1 MSRSSARRGQVY
13 PTAAL
18 AATFAVVVG
27 LGLYAGALTDA
38 TPGREDRALAEPALD
53 RAHAALSPDGTVVLP
68 DRVEDAVTA
77 GPDGYR
83 TNVTVRTAT
92 RRWGAGPAPPD
103 STETASRSV
112 GVRLGPADVR
122 AGTLRV
128 EVWP

>member
-1 MSRSSARRGQVY
+1 VE

-27 LGLYAGALTDA
+27 LGLYAGAVADA
-38 TPGREDRALAEPALD
+38 APERADRDPATPALD
-53 RAHAALSPDGTVVLP
+53 RAHAALSPDGAVVLP
-68 DRVEDAVTA
+68 DRVGAARRA
-77 GPDGYR
+77 GPGGYR
-83 TNVTVRTAT
+83 TNVTVRTAE
-92 RRWGAGPAPPD
+92 RRWTAGAVPPR
-103 STETASRSV
+103 SAETAARTV

>member
-1 MSRSSARRGQVY
+1 MSRSWARRAQVY

-38 TPGREDRALAEPALD
+38 TPGRDGRELATPALD
-53 RAHAALSPDGTVVLP
+53 RAHEALSPDGTVVLP
-68 DRVEDAVTA
+68 DRVGSARRA

-83 TNVTVRTAT
+83 TNVTVRTAA
-92 RRWGAGPAPPD
+92 RRWHAGPVPPE
-103 STETASRSV
+103 SAETATRSV

-128 EVWP
+128 EVWA

>member
-1 MSRSSARRGQVY
+1 VY

-38 TPGREDRALAEPALD
+38 TPGRADRAMAEPALD
-53 RAHAALSPDGTVVLP
+53 RAHAALSPEGTVVLP
-68 DRVEDAVTA
+68 DRVEDAVAA

-83 TNVTVRTAT
+83 TNVTVRTAE
-92 RRWGAGPAPPD
+92 RRWSAGTMPPG
-103 STETASRSV
+103 SAETASRSV

>member
-1 MSRSSARRGQVY
+1 MSRSSARSAQVE

-27 LGLYAGALTDA
+27 VALYAGALGTA
-38 TPGREDRALAEPALD
+38 TPDQPTRALANPALD
-53 RAHAALSPDGTVVLP
+53 RVHTALSPNGTVVRP
-68 DRVEDAVTA
+68 GRIGRGPEA

-92 RRWGAGPAPPD
+92 RRWRAGPAPPPGA
-103 STETASRSV
+103 ASAGRSV
-112 GVRLGPADVR
+112 GVRVGPAAIR

-128 EVWP
+128 EVWT

>member
-1 MSRSSARRGQVY
+1 MSRSSARRGQVE

-27 LGLYAGALTDA
+27 LVLYAGALGAA
-38 TPGREDRALAEPALD
+38 TPERPDRTLAEPALT
-53 RAHAALSPDGTVVLP
+53 RVHAALSPNGTVVLP
-68 DRVEDAVTA
+68 ERVERGPAA

-92 RRWGAGPAPPD
+92 RRWQAGPTPPPGAE
-103 STETASRSV
+103 SAARSA
-112 GVRLGPADVR
+112 GVRVGPATVR

-128 EVWP
+128 EVWA

>member
-1 MSRSSARRGQVY
+1 VY

-27 LGLYAGALTDA
+27 LGLYAGVLADA
-38 TPGREDRALAEPALD
+38 TPGRDDRALADPALD
-53 RAHAALSPDGTVVLP
+53 RAHAALSPEGTVVLP
-68 DRVEDAVTA
+68 ERVRSAVTT

-83 TNVTVRTAT
+83 TNVTVRTAA
-92 RRWGAGPAPPD
+92 RRWSAGPPAPR
-103 STETASRSV
+103 SAETAARSV

-128 EVWP
+128 EVWA

>member
-1 MSRSSARRGQVY
+1 MSRSSARRGQVE

-27 LGLYAGALTDA
+27 LALYAGVLADV
-38 TPGREDRALAEPALD
+38 TPGRTDRAPADPALD
-53 RAHAALSPDGTVVLP
+53 RVNAALSPEGTVVLP
-68 DRVEDAVTA
+68 DRVADGPDA
-77 GPDGYR
+77 GPDGRR

-92 RRWGAGPAPPD
+92 RRWTAGPSPPPD
-103 STETASRSV
+103 AGTAAKSV
-112 GVRLGPADVR
+112 GVRLGPADIR

>member
-1 MSRSSARRGQVY
+1 MSRSSARRGQVE

-27 LGLYAGALTDA
+27 VVLYAGALAAA
-38 TPGREDRALAEPALD
+38 TPDRPDRTLAEPALT
-53 RAHAALSPDGTVVLP
+53 RVHAALSPNGTVVLP
-68 DRVEDAVTA
+68 GRVERGPAA

-92 RRWGAGPAPPD
+92 RQWRAGPTPPPGAE
-103 STETASRSV
+103 SAARSA
-112 GVRLGPADVR
+112 GVRVGPAAVR

-128 EVWP
+128 EVWA

>member
-1 MSRSSARRGQVY
+1 MSRSSARRGQVE

-27 LGLYAGALTDA
+27 LGLYAGALADA
-38 TPGREDRALAEPALD
+38 TPGRADRDLAKPALD

-68 DRVEDAVTA
+68 DRIGA
-77 GPDGYR
+77 GRRVAPDGYR
-83 TNVTVRTAT
+83 TNVTVRTAE
-92 RRWGAGPAPPD
+92 RRWTAGPAPPR
-103 STETASRSV
+103 SAETAARSV

>member
-1 MSRSSARRGQVY
+1 MSRSSARRAQVY

-38 TPGREDRALAEPALD
+38 TPGRADRELAKPALD
-53 RAHAALSPDGTVVLP
+53 RAHAALSPGGTVVLP
-68 DRVEDAVTA
+68 DRVEAARRA
-77 GPDGYR
+77 GPDGYL
-83 TNVTVRTAT
+83 TNVTVRTAE
-92 RRWGAGPAPPD
+92 RRWHAGPAPPE
-103 STETASRSV
+103 STETAARSV

-128 EVWP
+128 EVWA